1 MLKSQDLRNSGVN
14 PKPGQL
20 ELARGSPRKVSQEGL
35 SGDPKPDAILVEPEG
50 SEQ

>member
-1 MLKSQDLRNSGVN
+1 MLKSQRNSGAD

-20 ELARGSPRKVSQEGL
+20 ELARGSPKQVSQEGL
-35 SGDPKPDAILVEPEG
+35 SGDPKPRGILVEPEV